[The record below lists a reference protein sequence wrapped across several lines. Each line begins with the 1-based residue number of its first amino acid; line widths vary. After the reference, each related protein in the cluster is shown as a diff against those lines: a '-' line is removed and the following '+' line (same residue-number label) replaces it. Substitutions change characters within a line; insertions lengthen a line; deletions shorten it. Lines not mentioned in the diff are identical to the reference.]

1 MLLNQRVTFKAPM
14 RKRSRLQVPK
24 IIREQFKLETTQNLK
39 VTLTVCGAVG
49 AKEIF
54 LSKIRKDGS
63 ITVPLL
69 TVAIL
74 KGAEPSLENHALE
87 VTLEPA

>member
-1 MLLNQRVTFKAPM
+1 M
-14 RKRSRLQVPK
+14 
-24 IIREQFKLETTQNLK
+24 REQFKLETTQTLK
-39 VTLTVCGAVG
+39 VTLTVCGAIG

-54 LSKIRKDGS
+54 LSKTRKDGC

-69 TVAIL
+69 AVAIL
-74 KGAEPSLENHALE
+74 KGAEPTLENHAIE